1 MLEEK
6 KNKLKELF
14 SFKTNGD
21 TKKKIENLVIFV
33 IILVITIIFIN
44 IIWNDDD
51 KNNGKTLT
59 NTDKVLAQSQN
70 KISINKK
77 IEDNEEDLEI
87 RLENIL
93 QSIQGVGKVKVLL
106 TYSESNQTLA
116 MYNEDN
122 TKSDTEESDSR
133 SEEIEK

>member
-14 SFKTNGD
+14 SFKVNGD
-21 TKKKIENLVIFV
+21 NKKKIENLVIFV
-33 IILVITIIFIN
+33 IILIITIIFIN

-51 KNNGKTLT
+51 KNNGKSLN
-59 NTDKVLAQSQN
+59 NTDKVLAQSEN
-70 KISINKK
+70 KIGINKK
-77 IEDNEEDLEI
+77 IEENEENLET

-122 TKSDTEESDSR
+122 TKSDTEESDSGR
-133 SEEIEK
+133 RK